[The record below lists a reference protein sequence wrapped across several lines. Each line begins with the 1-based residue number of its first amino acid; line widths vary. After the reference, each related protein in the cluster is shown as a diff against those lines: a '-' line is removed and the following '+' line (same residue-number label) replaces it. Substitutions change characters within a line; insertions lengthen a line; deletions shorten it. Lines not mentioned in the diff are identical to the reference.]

1 MRKFLMAMTVLA
13 GATVAA
19 GAYAAPVAALP
30 SGIHAAASEG
40 ARVQPVQYYGE
51 DWRYREF
58 RRREA
63 YERFRRHEA
72 RREWRREHEYGH
84 GYGHG
89 HGYGGG
95 YGRY

>member
-19 GAYAAPVAALP
+19 GAHAARVAVLP
-30 SGIHAAASEG
+30 SGIHAAVSEG

-51 DWRYREF
+51 
-58 RRREA
+58 
-63 YERFRRHEA
+63 A
-72 RREWRREHEYGH
+72 RREWRHEHGH
-84 GYGHG
+84 GYG

>member
-19 GAYAAPVAALP
+19 GAHAAPVAALP
-30 SGIHAAASEG
+30 SGIHAAVSEG

-63 YERFRRHEA
+63 YERFRRQEA
-72 RREWRREHEYGH
+72 RREWRHEHGH
-84 GYGHG
+84 GYG